1 MKFIKRKNIDTY
13 KPKSQRFTV
22 EVDGRTTINTDK
34 SLKLP
39 IGDNAARP
47 SGVPGMIRYNN
58 QINDFEVYSAYASG
72 SWGWER
78 LRTDRPSDIT
88 IAFLGDGDGD
98 STVDSVDVVDGG
110 SGYSDVSPPLITF
123 SAPDVGIDTATGDV
137 VVVDGIIQSVTMTN
151 FGSGYLEVPTITIV
165 GANQTASLTALL
177 TGTLDYLLPYY
188 PVNSLGVISSTNIQ
202 VYVENVFQLPTIN
215 YTVIDFEEDAY
226 VRFDA
231 PVPEGKPIRVIYGF
245 DR

>member
-22 EVDGRTTINTDK
+22 EVDGRATIDTDK

-39 IGDNAARP
+39 IGNNAARP
-47 SGVPGMIRYNN
+47 AGVPGMIRYNS

-72 SWGWER
+72 TWGWER
-78 LRTDRPSDIT
+78 LRTARPSDIS

-98 STVDSVDVVDGG
+98 GTVDSVDVVDGG
-110 SGYSDVSPPLITF
+110 TGYDAMSPPTITF
-123 SAPDVGIDTATGDV
+123 SPPDVGVDTATGEAV
-137 VVVDGIIQSVTMTN
+137 IVGGAIQSITMTN
-151 FGSGYLEVPTITIV
+151 YGSGYLEVPTITIS
-165 GANQTASLTALL
+165 GPNQTASLTALL

-215 YTVIDFEEDAY
+215 YTVVDNAGDAY

-231 PVPEGKPIRVIYGF
+231 PVPAGKPIRVIYGF
-245 DR
+245 DQ